1 MQIISDSIKGKYG
14 QLFSQGLLV
23 LVLGITVVSYVI
35 SLNAFISPTRELR
48 WDGTI
53 SYISNTVYNPG
64 DPVLVEGRLIEGDSY
79 FSLGYYYFFAPEDI
93 RWIIVVIDPNN
104 MPIYMETSV
113 VTNANGVIDT
123 GQINFNLPSSADP
136 GIYHIRM
143 IVWSDLLPTGETRT
157 RQIQEITFEVI

>member
-1 MQIISDSIKGKYG
+1 MRINSDNIKEKYRKI
-14 QLFSQGLLV
+14 FSQGLLV
-23 LVLGITVVSYVI
+23 LVLGVTLVSYII
-35 SLNAFISPTRELR
+35 SLNAFISPTSELR
-48 WDGTI
+48 WDGTV
-53 SYISNTVYNPG
+53 SYISDTVYNPG

-93 RWIIVVIDPNN
+93 RWILVVIDPND
-104 MPIYMETSV
+104 MPIYMETNV

-123 GQINFNLPSSADP
+123 GQIGFNLPSNAAP

-157 RQIQEITFEVI
+157 RQIQEITFEVM